1 MIEKLKDLSFYLV
14 FGYGLAWASFWLES
28 PFLMKFLSE
37 NLIVVL
43 VALTAINTTTSSVV
57 MTKLREI
64 SDKNHVDFSRSV
76 RALRNSMLEQVLHL
90 GVALVASILY
100 GSARVKGLVLFPEV
114 TIGGLLSAVF
124 VASMANLH
132 DTGQSIFVLLR
143 YEVNKS

>member
-1 MIEKLKDLSFYLV
+1 MIERLKEMSFYLLV
-14 FGYGLAWASFWLES
+14 GYALAGASLWLQS
-28 PFLMKFLSE
+28 AFLMKFLSE

-64 SDKNHVDFSRSV
+64 SDANGADFSRSIQAF
-76 RALRNSMLEQVLHL
+76 RGSMIEQVWHL
-90 GVALVASILY
+90 AVALAASMLY
-100 GSARVKGLVLFPEV
+100 GSVKLKAFILCPEF
-114 TIGGLLSAVF
+114 TIGGLLATVF

-143 YEVNKS
+143 YEKKHT